1 MHAHTPSGGRPFF
14 SVRIPGRTVFWYKRD
29 GLKASLFERFIMSD
43 YSGNSGANFRDRI
56 RLYKDNRSRFL
67 REQLIPYVGRWV
79 AFSSDG
85 SQIVASSEDLADL
98 EANLRAK
105 GTDPQEVLFEQ
116 ICDDKNSI
124 GADFS

>member
-1 MHAHTPSGGRPFF
+1 
-14 SVRIPGRTVFWYKRD
+14 
-29 GLKASLFERFIMSD
+29 MSD
-43 YSGNSGANFRDRI
+43 NSGNGAANFRDRI

-67 REQLIPYVGRWV
+67 REQLVPYVGQWV

-116 ICDDKNSI
+116 IREDGNSI